1 MDNYI
6 VTPANNS
13 TNFDIP
19 VFRSLPSIIDNN
31 VDDYI
36 INQKITK
43 IDIQNI
49 QDEEPFK
56 NYRFRSKSKYRSK
69 YSLLFAFFII
79 FMIPIFITIFTMRK
93 SFTRKK

>member
-13 TNFDIP
+13 TDFDIP
-19 VFRSLPSIIDNN
+19 VFTSLPSIIDNKTN
-31 VDDYI
+31 DDYI

-56 NYRFRSKSKYRSK
+56 NYRFRSKSKY
-69 YSLLFAFFII
+69 SLLFAFFII